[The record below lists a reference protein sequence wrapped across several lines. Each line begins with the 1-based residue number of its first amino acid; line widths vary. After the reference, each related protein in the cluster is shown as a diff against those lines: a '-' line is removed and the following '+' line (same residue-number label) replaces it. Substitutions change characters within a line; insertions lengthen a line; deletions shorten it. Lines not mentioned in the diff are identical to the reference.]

1 MQTILILALEGVMDS
16 SLAIT
21 LDTLKAA
28 SAFVAGSGGKAR
40 VRVMCAGYRKSIQT
54 RAGLRLTVDMSFR
67 EAGEAR
73 FKPRWVIVPGLGLMS
88 DNEITARF
96 AKKDA
101 REALRLLQ
109 AFASADVKISASC
122 SAVFLLAETGLLTGR
137 SATMTWWL
145 AQVFR
150 SRYPDIQLDETRMLV
165 RDGPYLTAGAAF
177 SQLDAVL
184 AIVTDTLGAAV
195 AHLCSRYMLIDQ
207 RPSQARYMIQTHIQH
222 IDATVIAAERWID
235 RHLAV
240 PVSVADLS
248 SELAMSS
255 RTLARKI
262 QAATGV
268 SPIKFIQ
275 RRKLMHA
282 VNLIETTSMPI
293 AAIPEKIGYQDGT
306 ALRKLVKREFGATPG
321 ALR

>member
-1 MQTILILALEGVMDS
+1 MQTILILVLEGVMDS

-28 SAFVAGSGGKAR
+28 SAFVAGSGGKER
-40 VRVMCAGYRKSIQT
+40 VRVVCAGYRKSVQT
-54 RAGLRLTVDMSFR
+54 RGGLRLTADMSFR
-67 EAGEAR
+67 EVSESP
-73 FKPRWVIVPGLGLMS
+73 FKPQWVVVPGLGLMS
-88 DNEITARF
+88 DGEIAARL
-96 AKKDA
+96 AKRDA
-101 REALRLLQ
+101 LEALRLLQ
-109 AFASADVKISASC
+109 AFANAGAKISASC
-122 SAVFLLAETGLLTGR
+122 SAVFLLAETGLLAGR
-137 SATMTWWL
+137 SVTMTWWL

-177 SQLDAVL
+177 AQLDAVL

-207 RPSQARYMIQTHIQH
+207 RPSQARYMIRTHIQH

-240 PVSVADLS
+240 PVSVAGLS

-293 AAIPEKIGYQDGT
+293 DAIAEKIGYQDGT
-306 ALRKLVKREFGATPG
+306 TLRKLVKREFGATPG